1 MSNDASALAVR
12 EMQGPEA
19 AAGAH
24 WPLEWA
30 LPALAKG
37 RRTTFWNAQDG
48 IVTLEGLGSSNSHI
62 NAHGGHLSRRARL
75 PPPRVC
81 GDWSPAGT
89 RKQGMD
95 PRMSLPR
102 EPRQIQPEGC
112 ADSSTESSGNKSGDE
127 GQAGGRQQG
136 EVCV

>member
-1 MSNDASALAVR
+1 
-12 EMQGPEA
+12 MQV
-19 AAGAH
+19 H
-24 WPLEWA
+24 WPSGKCKAQRQQLVPTGRWSGRS
-30 LPALAKG
+30 LALAKG

-75 PPPRVC
+75 PPPRVW
-81 GDWSPAGT
+81 GDRSPAGT
-89 RKQGMD
+89 RKQSMD

-136 EVCV
+136 EVWV